1 MKPIVRTPLIALGAV
16 LLIGLAGCER
26 AEQAA
31 ESMTREVERAATE
44 EARKALQATGEAIN
58 RGIDDAQDA
67 TRRWLDQAERAT
79 EERSHER
86 EENGTAPQPRQERE
100 QPGQGMSI

>member
-1 MKPIVRTPLIALGAV
+1 MNPIVRTPLIALSAV

-44 EARKALQATGEAIN
+44 EARRALQATGEAVS
-58 RGIDDAQDA
+58 RGIDNAQEA
-67 TRRWLDQAERAT
+67 TRRWLDEAEQAT
-79 EERSHER
+79 EERARER
-86 EENGTAPQPRQERE
+86 EENGAAPAPRQDRERS
-100 QPGQGMSI
+100 GGGVSI